1 MFERYKVKNDDS
13 LSLIAKNYD
22 TTEDYLRNIND
33 IYFVDNLREGMDL
46 IVPKSRDKYYDVVKI
61 KNGGSIEKI
70 AKEYNI
76 NPTLLESMNG
86 LDSDD
91 YIYNN
96 QEILIPKKNYSY
108 YITSAGDTIESVAK
122 VFDVSRDRLY
132 SQNSVIY
139 LLPEQIIVNKKISNK
154 EN

>member
-46 IVPKSRDKYYDVVKI
+46 IVPKSRDRYYDVIKI